1 MRIAIDARWI
11 FPEISGIG
19 AHTRELL
26 RHLGAV
32 DRLNTYIVLF
42 SERRLAERTWTE
54 AQLTDKPNFRPD
66 IIPWSI
72 FSPRGQC
79 MLPLHLQRLRVNI
92 FHSTN
97 YMIPLAAFPRGK
109 PGRIRCVVTIHD
121 LIPMIFPQ
129 ATPSAMKTRL
139 FPVYRRLMLEIGA
152 RADQIIT
159 VSEASRRDVVAH
171 LHIPPAR
178 HDAVKVIYNGVSG
191 LFRPAE
197 VTASQED
204 IPRTILYVGR
214 RDPYKNL
221 ENLLEAFK
229 LARHSCNLPIRL
241 KLIGPP
247 DPRYPQ
253 VEQKIRQLAID
264 DCVDQMGYQSASGL
278 VQAYQTAAVT
288 VLPSRYEG
296 FGFPVVESM
305 ACGTPVVC
313 SDIPVLREVAGDAAL
328 FADPDNVP
336 ALAEALRL
344 AAADPPLRAEL
355 IRKGITRASLF
366 TWQENARQTMH
377 LYEQLGSAPP
387 QKEFQP

>member
-1 MRIAIDARWI
+1 MRVAIDARWI

-26 RHLGAV
+26 RHLGV
-32 DRLNTYIVLF
+32 IDRRNTYIVLF
-42 SERRLAERTWTE
+42 SERKLAERTWTE
-54 AQLTDKPNFRPD
+54 AQLADKPNFRPD

-79 MLPLHLQRLRVNI
+79 MLPLHLRRLRVDVY
-92 FHSTN
+92 HSTN
-97 YMIPLAAFPRGK
+97 YMIPLAAFPKGK

-121 LIPMIFPQ
+121 LIPMLFPQ
-129 ATPSAMKTRL
+129 ATPSAIKTRL

-171 LHIPPAR
+171 LRIPPAR
-178 HDAVKVIYNGVSG
+178 HDAVKVIYNGVSD

-197 VTASQED
+197 GIVVLDDA
-204 IPRTILYVGR
+204 PRTILYVGR

-221 ENLLEAFK
+221 ENLLDAFV
-229 LARHSCNLPIRL
+229 LARQSCELPLRL

-247 DPRYPQ
+247 DSRYPQ
-253 VEQKIRQLAID
+253 AEKKIHQLSIGDSVEQ
-264 DCVDQMGYQSASGL
+264 VGYASASQL
-278 VQAYQTAAVT
+278 VHAYQTAAVT

-328 FADPDNVP
+328 YADPDNVP
-336 ALAEALRL
+336 ALADSLRR
-344 AAADPPLRAEL
+344 AATDTPLRAEL
-355 IRKGITRASLF
+355 IRKGLARSSLF
-366 TWQENARQTMH
+366 TWQQNARQTMQ
-377 LYEQLGSAPP
+377 LYEQLGGAQP
-387 QKEFQP
+387 QREPQP